1 MTNCKP
7 SSTPYS
13 STSRLT
19 KDQGTPLAD
28 PTSFHNLVGA
38 LQYLTFTRL
47 DLSFA
52 INQVCQFMHSPTDT
66 HLIVSKRIL
75 RYIKGFLSFGLLFQP
90 GSLNLQ
96 AYADADWAGDPI
108 NRRSTS
114 GYVFFL
120 GSTPITWVSK

>member
-19 KDQGTPLAD
+19 KDQGTPLVD
-28 PTSFHNLVGA
+28 PTSFRSLVGA
-38 LQYLTFTRL
+38 LQYLTFTRP

-52 INQVCQFMHSPTDT
+52 VNQVCQFMHSPTDT
-66 HLIVSKRIL
+66 HLIATKRIL
-75 RYIKGFLSFGLLFQP
+75 RYIKGSLSSSLLFQP

-96 AYADADWAGDPI
+96 AYADED
-108 NRRSTS
+108 
-114 GYVFFL
+114 
-120 GSTPITWVSK
+120 